1 MKPCEFDGN
10 QPFRRS
16 DLPEGLMTQ
25 WELRRRHRLVFRGVY
40 VRDEVEVTD
49 EVRAR
54 AALLVAAEG
63 SYASHHTAA
72 LLWGG
77 VVPDDPDV
85 HITSPGARA
94 KTAGIIGHRAKRDQA
109 VTTLRGIRLTT
120 PEQTF
125 RDLAQLLNLLDLVVL
140 GDSLVKKQRCTPE
153 GLVAM
158 AAAAKGPGAAACR
171 AAAAFVRAG
180 VDSPMESRLRMLIV
194 LAALPEPTVDHR
206 IYDRWGGLVFRFDL
220 TYLGYGLIIEY
231 DGRQHAESST
241 QWEWDVSRDD
251 QLDRWKIRRVVVL
264 SKGIYNTPAD
274 TLWRIID
281 AMRDKGMTVPPLS
294 DEWRRYFPSKP
305 WDRATPA

>member
-1 MKPCEFDGN
+1 MEPPAFDGV
-10 QPFRRS
+10 QPFRRC
-16 DLPEGLMTQ
+16 DLPDGLMTQ
-25 WELRRRHRLVFRGVY
+25 WELRSRYRLIFRGVY
-40 VRDEVEVTD
+40 VRADVTVTD

-54 AALLVAAEG
+54 AALLAAGDG
-63 SYASHHTAA
+63 SYASHHTAG

-85 HITSPGARA
+85 HVTSPGARA
-94 KTAGIIGHRAKRDQA
+94 KRAGIVGHRAKQEQA
-109 VTTLRGIRLTT
+109 VTTLWGIRLTT

-125 RDLAQLLNLLDLVVL
+125 RDLAQVLDLVDLVVF

-153 GLVAM
+153 DLVAM
-158 AAAAKGPGAAACR
+158 AARAKGPGAATCR
-171 AAAAFVRAG
+171 AAAAYVRKG

-194 LAALPEPTVDHR
+194 LAGLPEPKVDHR
-206 IYDRWGGLVFRFDL
+206 IYDRWGQLVFRFDL
-220 TYLGYGLIIEY
+220 TYLGFGLIIEY
-231 DGRQHAESST
+231 DGRQHADNDA
-241 QWEWDVSRDD
+241 QWEWDVGRDD

-281 AMRDKGMTVPPLS
+281 AMRDKGMTIPPLS

-305 WDRATPA
+305 WDRASPA